1 MFMLD
6 TRLHESQ
13 IVFLLHINYPN
24 YLWTG
29 WDNQYLRIAR
39 EFFFFQQVEQV
50 LNLRFQAIDDWCNGS
65 GPNFDM
71 ICNLHI
77 RLSNFE
83 WDFKWIEISNTIT
96 NWFLNVECLILWPKK
111 NRPTIWVWCAPD
123 HGLRGGIAI

>member
-1 MFMLD
+1 MLD

-13 IVFLLHINYPN
+13 IVFLLHINDPN
-24 YLWTG
+24 YPGQDEIINIWGSLG
-29 WDNQYLRIAR
+29 KFYL
-39 EFFFFQQVEQV
+39 FFQQVEQV

-83 WDFKWIEISNTIT
+83 WDFKWIEISNIIT

-123 HGLRGGIAI
+123 HGLQGGIAI